1 LSWVAF
7 LINLFVISLIRQINF
22 WRNHYAN

>member
-22 WRNHYAN
+22 WRNQHAN